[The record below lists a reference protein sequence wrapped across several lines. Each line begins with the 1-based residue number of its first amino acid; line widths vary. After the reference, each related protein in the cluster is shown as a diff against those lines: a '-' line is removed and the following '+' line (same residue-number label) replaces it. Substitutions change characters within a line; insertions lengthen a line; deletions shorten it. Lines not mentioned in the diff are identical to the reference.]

1 MKIHYLLVLFLL
13 LLASFTVYAQDAQG
27 VTDQNLRANIVKL
40 NTLPLLFGS
49 VNVSYERRISSYFSG
64 AVTAMAYPKRLAFS
78 EKDTTSA
85 YALTADFKFY
95 VKGKSLNGFYVAPYL
110 KYRLRRNNAKEGTSI
125 GGAPFFFYR
134 PDREEERWKSYGAG
148 ATVGFQKVFP
158 NAITLDTFLGYGK
171 YFHQELTNETN
182 YTKQQIEYRKPLQHD
197 FRLGLLLGYAF

>member
-1 MKIHYLLVLFLL
+1 MKIQYLLTLCLL
-13 LLASFTVYAQDAQG
+13 FTVNGRVHAQDALDATAQYP
-27 VTDQNLRANIVKL
+27 RANIVKL
-40 NTLPLLFGS
+40 NTLPLLVGS
-49 VNVSYERRISSYFSG
+49 VNVSYERRITSYFSG

-95 VKGKSLNGFYVAPYL
+95 VKGESLKGFYVAPYL
-110 KYRLRRNNAKEGTSI
+110 KYRLRRNNAKEGTSP

-148 ATVGFQKVFP
+148 ATVGFQKIFP
-158 NAITLDTFLGYGK
+158 NAFTLDTFLGYGK

-182 YTKQQIEYRKPLQHD
+182 YTKQQMEYRKPLQHD
-197 FRLGLLLGYAF
+197 FRLGLLVGYAF